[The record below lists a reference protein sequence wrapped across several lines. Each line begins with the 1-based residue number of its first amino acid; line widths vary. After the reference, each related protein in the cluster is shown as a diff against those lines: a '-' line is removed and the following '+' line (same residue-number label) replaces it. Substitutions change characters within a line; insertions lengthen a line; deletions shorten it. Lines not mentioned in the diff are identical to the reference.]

1 MKDHVAF
8 INPQGKMLRLSK
20 AGRLLMIN
28 CLLRRHLATRIR
40 TPTKY
45 ASFSEVLQ
53 LHEKQFTGVTFPLQE
68 LTKYLVSNVDTSCFQ
83 IFNPNNDDISRAEI
97 FFISSRQHAID
108 YFTSA
113 VRMDHVPQLSQPE
126 VCFLGRSNVGKSS
139 LIKALFSLAPDVEV
153 KVSKNPGHT
162 KKMNFFKVGKFFTLV
177 DMPGYGYRAP
187 QDFAEMVEPYLNQR
201 QNLKRTFLL
210 VDGLVGIQEM
220 DNIAIEMLEEFG
232 IPYVIVLTKI
242 DKASKGIMAKN
253 VLHIQDVI
261 KKKTQVC
268 FPQLFPVSSL
278 YFSGIHVLR
287 CFIAHVTG
295 NLPLS
300 T

>member
-126 VCFLGRSNVGKSS
+126 
-139 LIKALFSLAPDVEV
+139 
-153 KVSKNPGHT
+153 GHT